1 MALFDDN
8 SLDEQLWTDAW
19 IDEVNK
25 GQRGHGVGGGDWAE
39 IQGAINS
46 GLYSREEIM
55 DLFFLDEDDLEQFDT
70 FMLDD

>member
-1 MALFDDN
+1 MGLFDDN
-8 SLDEQLWTDAW
+8 SFEEQLWTDAW

-25 GQRGHGVGGGDWAE
+25 VQGGHGSAGGDWAE

-46 GLYSREEIM
+46 GLYSREEIK
-55 DLFFLDEDDLEQFDT
+55 DLYFLDDEDLEQFDT